1 MHENEH
7 AEATRIKS
15 TPGNAYAMTF
25 FNFLSKYTRILV
37 EHKKGRQQLAGA

>member
-7 AEATRIKS
+7 AEATRIKN

-25 FNFLSKYTRILV
+25 FNFLPKYTRILA
-37 EHKKGRQQLAGA
+37 HKKGRQQLASA